1 MNRPSLNI
9 LIAGV
14 FAPVCYLAGAFI
26 VMGAL
31 GLVPPWHT
39 IGLSAPQALWL
50 LLALPLAA
58 LVSLGLVRFRRPR
71 WVLPDGSA
79 VMRLPPSWR
88 QRLHPWLSGVGI
100 SAMGAMVVG
109 LAGPRTEATESTSDR
124 EGIDIVF
131 ALDVSLSMQ
140 ARDIQ
145 PDRFAGMI
153 AVVDAFVRSRPRDR
167 LGCVVFGREA
177 YTLIPLTTDHSA
189 LRATLRS
196 LELGAVDGRG
206 TAIGN
211 AVGLALNRLRAS
223 EAATRVVILLTD
235 GESNSGNLSPAQ
247 SAELAAELGITL
259 YTVLIG
265 QSASGGPPSGDLFDR
280 MLRSG
285 EPEFPVNPELLEEMA
300 RRTGGEAFVAS
311 DRAGLEQSFHA
322 ILDALE
328 RSEIHDD
335 RVAYRSLAGLPML
348 VALCF
353 MLVGIVVS
361 ERLLGGT
368 P

>member
-1 MNRPSLNI
+1 MAKPGRSI

-14 FAPVCYLAGAFI
+14 LAPACYLALAFVVLRI
-26 VMGAL
+26 VGRM
-31 GLVPPWHT
+31 PPWEA
-39 IGLSAPQALWL
+39 IGLNAPEALWL
-50 LLALPLAA
+50 LLALPVAA
-58 LVSLGLVRFRRPR
+58 LIALGLLRFRRPR
-71 WVLPDGSA
+71 WVLPDAQSVA
-79 VMRLPPSWR
+79 RLPQSWQ
-88 QRLHPWLSGVGI
+88 QRLHPWLSGLGT
-100 SAMGAMVVG
+100 AALGAMVLG
-109 LAGPRTEATESTSDR
+109 LTGPRTVATEGTSDR

-145 PDRFAGMI
+145 PDRFTGMI

-189 LRATLRS
+189 LRETLRS

-211 AVGLALNRLRAS
+211 AVGLALNRLRPS
-223 EAATRVVILLTD
+223 DAATRVVILLTD

-265 QSASGGPPSGDLFDR
+265 KSATGGPPSGDIFDR
-280 MLRSG
+280 MLRGG

-300 RRTGGEAFVAS
+300 RRTGGEAYVAS

-328 RSEIHDD
+328 RSKIDDD
-335 RVAYRSLAGLPML
+335 RRAYRSLAHLPML

-353 MLVGIVVS
+353 MLAGIAVS
-361 ERLLGGT
+361 ERWLGGA